1 MTFWNFKEI
10 KNKETQKEE
19 LELSIMGDIVSDDES
34 WMYEWMGLEHTAPN
48 RFRQELSKHKGKDIT
63 LWIDSPGGSV
73 FAGAGIYNALKEH
86 KGKVT
91 AKITKAISA
100 ASVIAMAA
108 DEVQMSP
115 VGLIMI
121 HNPWISAQGDMH
133 DMRKMADVLDTV
145 KETIIN
151 AYMGK
156 STKSREEI
164 SKMMD
169 AETWLS
175 AASAIEN
182 GFADSVLYQDGDI
195 KMSFDSFD
203 RSEIMNS
210 LNLSLSKFSDIQ
222 RALSN
227 KQEKIN
233 IDLAKAKLE
242 LAIKL

>member
-1 MTFWNFKEI
+1 
-10 KNKETQKEE
+10 
-19 LELSIMGDIVSDDES
+19 
-34 WMYEWMGLEHTAPN
+34 
-48 RFRQELSKHKGKDIT
+48 
-63 LWIDSPGGSV
+63 
-73 FAGAGIYNALKEH
+73 
-86 KGKVT
+86 
-91 AKITKAISA
+91 
-100 ASVIAMAA
+100 MAA

-156 STKSREEI
+156 STKSREDI

-222 RALSN
+222 RAMSN

-242 LAIKL
+242 LIIKL